1 MNRSEIAIGFPSFPL
16 ASKPGLRL
24 NRQTR
29 PESRPD
35 AKWFL
40 KNRGSYRP
48 TFASQTWSSRT
59 PTKVTKVRKGYA
71 FSHAQ
76 NALGA
81 SKCLLIATSAIA
93 SEYLAICPTSQ
104 TIDRNPTA
112 RLTSLTLRMMSAVS
126 DLSSASQLATLS
138 IQSFDFFRSPFIN
151 ALNESSINNRTLSL

>member
-1 MNRSEIAIGFPSFPL
+1 RVANVVLSDPYEG
-16 ASKPGLRL
+16 
-24 NRQTR
+24 N
-29 PESRPD
+29 E
-35 AKWFL
+35 
-40 KNRGSYRP
+40 
-48 TFASQTWSSRT
+48 
-59 PTKVTKVRKGYA
+59 KVRKDYA
-71 FSHAQ
+71 FSQAQ

-112 RLTSLTLRMMSAVS
+112 RLTSLTLRIMSAVS
-126 DLSSASQLATLS
+126 DLSSASQLATRS